1 VTPEAILE
9 LSATEL
15 ARAIREK
22 RVSCVAAME
31 AAIARMKAVH
41 SRLNCLVRS
50 DDETALAAAHLA
62 DKELARGAL
71 RGPLH
76 GVPMAHKDM
85 YYRRGVASSCGSKI
99 VRERPASSTATAL
112 ERLDSAGSIQFGVLN
127 MAEFAFGPTG
137 HNWHFGHCRNAWDP
151 SRVTGG
157 SSSGSATAVAARA
170 TFAALGSDTGGSI
183 RLPAHFCGVS
193 GSQPTYGRVSR
204 AGAMPLSFS
213 LDTVGPL
220 ARTVED
226 CALVLQV
233 IAGADPRDPTC
244 ETRAVPDYIGALE
257 RPIAGLRIGRPRQFF
272 YDDSDPEIAAA
283 LQASLETFERL
294 GATVIDVDIPDIAP
308 WNFAGT
314 LIISAE
320 AAAYHGNWLRT
331 RPQDYSDQVRGRL
344 EQGLAVPAASYLDA
358 LRLRP
363 VALREF
369 CAQVFSQVDVLHAPV
384 VSFQTPTIAETD
396 LGAGPQAVTM
406 LGRTTRLTRPGN
418 FLGLPAVSL
427 NAGFTKAG
435 MPIGMQLLAR
445 PHEDATALGA
455 GHAFQKATDW
465 HKRAPAR

>member
-1 VTPEAILE
+1 VKPEAILE
-9 LSATEL
+9 LSAVQI

-41 SRLNCLVRS
+41 PRLNCVIRI
-50 DDETALAAAHLA
+50 DDEHALAAARIA
-62 DKELARGAL
+62 DKDVARGAL

-85 YYRRGVASSCGSKI
+85 YYRQGVISTCGSKI
-99 VRERPASSTATAL
+99 LRERPAPSTATVL
-112 ERLDSAGSIQFGVLN
+112 ERLDTAGAIQFGVLN

-151 SRVTGG
+151 SRITGG
-157 SSSGSATAVAARA
+157 SSSGSGTSVAARA
-170 TFAALGSDTGGSI
+170 NFAALGSDTGGSI

-193 GSQPTYGRVSR
+193 GIKPTYGRVSR

-226 CALVLQV
+226 CALLLQV
-233 IAGADPRDPTC
+233 IAGLDPRDPTC
-244 ETRAVPDYIGALE
+244 EARPVPDYMAHLQ
-257 RPIAGLRIGRPRQFF
+257 RPVAGLRIGRPRQYF
-272 YDDSDPEIAAA
+272 YDDCDPEIAAVME
-283 LQASLETFERL
+283 ASLETFRGL
-294 GATVIDVDIPDIAP
+294 GATIVDVDLPEIAP
-308 WNFAGT
+308 WNSAGT
-314 LIISAE
+314 MIISAE
-320 AAAYHGNWLRT
+320 AAACHGNWLRT
-331 RPQDYSDQVRGRL
+331 RPQDYSEQVRGRL
-344 EQGLAVPAASYLDA
+344 EQGLAIAAASYLDA
-358 LRLRP
+358 LRLRS

-369 CAQVFSQVDVLHAPV
+369 CERVFSQVDLVHAPV

-396 LGAGPQAVTM
+396 LGAGPDAVAM

-418 FLGLPAVSL
+418 FLGVPAVSL

-435 MPIGMQLLAR
+435 MPVGMQLMAR
-445 PHEDATALGA
+445 PHDDATALRA
-455 GHAFQKATDW
+455 GYEFQGATDW
-465 HKRAPAR
+465 HARVPAA